1 MYKVLFLDIDGTILN
16 EDYVYQNSTKEA
28 ILKAQKHGIEVFLAT
43 GKPFYEIHELA
54 EELNIS
60 SFISFNGAYAIMN
73 GKELFKRSFDQ
84 QTTDK
89 IVQIAKE
96 NGHELGIYT
105 DHQSEF
111 TNLNALSVKNF
122 IRALHMKKNAKIK
135 PDSIPPA
142 LGITLMG
149 VADEDLSP
157 YEIDPNFRLSQ
168 VNVNGTADCYD
179 IIRLDVNKGI
189 GVQHV
194 LDELGL
200 QKKQAIAFGDGMN
213 DKEML
218 ETVGHGFAM
227 ANANPDLFQYAK
239 YKTDSVT
246 NSGISKGL
254 QQLGII

>member
-16 EDYVYQNSTKEA
+16 EDYIYENSTKEA
-28 ILKAQKHGIEVFLAT
+28 ILKAQESGIQVFLAT
-43 GKPFYEIHELA
+43 GKPFYEIRELA
-54 EELNIS
+54 EELNIT
-60 SFISFNGAYAIMN
+60 SFISFNGAYATMN

-84 QTTDK
+84 KTTAR
-89 IVQIAKE
+89 IVDIAKE
-96 NGHELGIYT
+96 SGNDLGLYT
-105 DHQSEF
+105 DSQSEF
-111 TNLNALSVKNF
+111 TDLQAAPVQNF
-122 IRALHMKKNAKIK
+122 IKALHMKKNAKI
-135 PDSIPPA
+135 DLDAIPPA

-149 VADEDLSP
+149 VSAEELSR
-157 YEIDPNFRLSQ
+157 YEIAPNFRLSQ
-168 VNVNGTADCYD
+168 VNVNGTDDCYD
-179 IIRLDVNKGI
+179 VIRLDVNKGI

-200 QKKQAIAFGDGMN
+200 KKEQAIAFGDGMN

-227 ANANPDLFQYAK
+227 ANANPDLFQYAR
-239 YKTDSVT
+239 YRTESVT